1 MHHYTLKYAL
11 CSALT
16 GAALLLSSCAQ
27 ASATQTQSLS
37 SSSESIPVTV
47 IDTSTLFSQQDLDG
61 SYDASQAVAISLQ
74 GDTAAC
80 DDPSVIM
87 DGSTVTITAEGVYIL
102 SGTLYDGQIQ
112 INAPD
117 SAQVQLVLNGVDI
130 TSADSSAIYALEADH
145 VFITLADGSENSLS
159 NGGAYL
165 PIDENNLD
173 SVIFS
178 KTDLTLNGSGSLA
191 IYAEAG
197 HGIVSKDDLIITG
210 GTYTIEAASHGMTGK
225 DTFCIAD
232 GTFTITSGK
241 DGLHAENTED
251 STLGS
256 LYITG
261 GTFTIAAQ
269 GDAVSASG
277 ALQID
282 AGTFDLLTGGGSAAV
297 SMSYDTAPAPDRSR
311 SPGSGSDRRE
321 APSGLE
327 EAPPDSAAQA
337 NAETTESDSTSP
349 EDSETA
355 DSVSQKGLKS
365 DGTLVILDG
374 SFTIDTADDAL
385 HAGGD
390 LAIASGEF
398 TLSSGDDAIHSD
410 AAITILD
417 GTYTIP
423 VCYEGIEGCSITIW
437 DGTFSITSYDD
448 GLNAAGDTTGE
459 DADPQIFL
467 TINGGTL
474 TVVSSGDCID
484 SNGDLTISGGTLDLT
499 CNGAAD
505 TALDVD
511 GAYTHTGGS
520 DTTNDGSEENPGSM
534 GGRGGSPG
542 GGRMGD
548 SSSPDRSAQKAPDLQ
563 TGS

>member
-1 MHHYTLKYAL
+1 MHHYTTLKYTL
-11 CSALT
+11 CSVLT

-27 ASATQTQSLS
+27 ASATQTQSL

-61 SYDASQAVAISLQ
+61 SYDASQAVAILLQ

-80 DDPSVIM
+80 DDPGVIM

-191 IYAEAG
+191 IYAETG

-297 SMSYDTAPAPDRSR
+297 SMSYDTAPASDRSR

-327 EAPPDSAAQA
+327 EAPPDSAAQT

-349 EDSETA
+349 ETVKLPTPSVKRGSKATA
-355 DSVSQKGLKS
+355 PWSYW
-365 DGTLVILDG
+365 
-374 SFTIDTADDAL
+374 TAAL
-385 HAGGD
+385 
-390 LAIASGEF
+390 
-398 TLSSGDDAIHSD
+398 
-410 AAITILD
+410 
-417 GTYTIP
+417 P
-423 VCYEGIEGCSITIW
+423 
-437 DGTFSITSYDD
+437 
-448 GLNAAGDTTGE
+448 
-459 DADPQIFL
+459 
-467 TINGGTL
+467 
-474 TVVSSGDCID
+474 
-484 SNGDLTISGGTLDLT
+484 
-499 CNGAAD
+499 
-505 TALDVD
+505 
-511 GAYTHTGGS
+511 
-520 DTTNDGSEENPGSM
+520 
-534 GGRGGSPG
+534 
-542 GGRMGD
+542 
-548 SSSPDRSAQKAPDLQ
+548 
-563 TGS
+563 

>member
-1 MHHYTLKYAL
+1 MHHYTLKYIV
-11 CSALT
+11 CSVLT

-37 SSSESIPVTV
+37 ASESIPVTV

-61 SYDASQAVAISLQ
+61 SYDASQAVTISLQ

-80 DDPSVIM
+80 DDPSVTI
-87 DGSTVTITAEGVYIL
+87 DGSTVTITAEGVYLL
-102 SGTLYDGQIQ
+102 SGTLNDGQIQ
-112 INAPD
+112 IDAPD

-130 TSADSSAIYALEADH
+130 TSADSAAIYALEADH
-145 VFITLADGSENSLS
+145 VYLTLADGSENTLT
-159 NGGAYL
+159 NGGTYV

-178 KTDLTLNGSGSLA
+178 KTDLTLNGSGSLTVC
-191 IYAEAG
+191 AEAG

-210 GTYTIEAASHGMTGK
+210 GTYTIEAASHGLTGK

-261 GTFTIAAQ
+261 GTFTIDAQ

-282 AGTFDLLTGGGSAAV
+282 AGTFDLYTGGGSAAV
-297 SMSYDTAPAPDRSR
+297 SMSTDTASAPDR
-311 SPGSGSDRRE
+311 
-321 APSGLE
+321 APSSDTGRRG
-327 EAPPDSAAQA
+327 APPDSQGTPPDSDTQA
-337 NAETTESDSTSP
+337 SDTAESTVSGS
-349 EDSETA
+349 EDSETT

-374 SFTIDTADDAL
+374 SFTVDTADDAL

-437 DGTFSITSYDD
+437 DGTFSVTSYDD
-448 GLNAAGDTTGE
+448 GLNAAGDASPEGTAPE
-459 DADPQIFL
+459 IFL

-511 GAYTHTGGS
+511 GTYTHSGGTV
-520 DTTNDGSEENPGSM
+520 TTNDGSEENPGAM
-534 GGRGGSPG
+534 G
-542 GGRMGD
+542 GGRANTD
-548 SSSPDRSAQKAPDLQ
+548 PAKNRSTEAAGNHRQPAA
-563 TGS
+563 